1 MDWNIICGVGI
12 DLLPHLVSTIQAVVA
27 TLTIA
32 LVWTLVRI
40 SWPWHL
46 TQVRVVARR
55 QPDHRHW
62 FGVNSKESRSLY
74 SPLFS
79 NLSPGTCVRY
89 PLLSRTTPQI
99 PPPTFRIQV
108 SYFELYF
115 VDSSNEIHALFVFD
129 HIFIMEP
136 YETFKLPSELFCLSS
151 KLVDIL
157 FTSNWINKS
166 LTSPRMRHRSIITAV
181 QQEQQQ
187 LSH

>member
-1 MDWNIICGVGI
+1 MMDSTTLSNLIRTTFQVTFMLCLLSNFNNQIVWQKKQSDNHRPDDTASVSWLRRILSSQTGTKVLSSNSDYLSSLWIEKSFVGCGST
-12 DLLPHLVSTIQAVVA
+12 LLPHLVSTIQAVVA

-32 LVWTLVRI
+32 LVWSLVRI

-99 PPPTFRIQV
+99 PPPTFRIQE
-108 SYFELYF
+108 SNFEL
-115 VDSSNEIHALFVFD
+115 
-129 HIFIMEP
+129 
-136 YETFKLPSELFCLSS
+136 
-151 KLVDIL
+151 
-157 FTSNWINKS
+157 
-166 LTSPRMRHRSIITAV
+166 
-181 QQEQQQ
+181 
-187 LSH
+187 

>member
-1 MDWNIICGVGI
+1 MDSTSLSKSIRTTFQVTFVLGLFSHSIKLFDNNKTIQQSPTWRHSLHLLAEADIELADRDQGLALQLGLSEQFVDWNIICGVGI

-99 PPPTFRIQV
+99 PPPTFRIQE
-108 SYFELYF
+108 SNFEL
-115 VDSSNEIHALFVFD
+115 
-129 HIFIMEP
+129 
-136 YETFKLPSELFCLSS
+136 
-151 KLVDIL
+151 
-157 FTSNWINKS
+157 
-166 LTSPRMRHRSIITAV
+166 
-181 QQEQQQ
+181 
-187 LSH
+187 